1 VTDGQTDMQTPR
13 HSVSRAV
20 HGVFAACTYNGPLG
34 MTTGEIRAGQ
44 ISASSNYPPEWDR
57 GCSQKFA
64 RVYQPGDQAWCAK
77 YKSASE
83 WLQVDLGV
91 PAKVEFCAYLV
102 RPYLEVNP
110 HDKA

>member
-1 VTDGQTDMQTPR
+1 
-13 HSVSRAV
+13 
-20 HGVFAACTYNGPLG
+20 
-34 MTTGEIRAGQ
+34 MTTGEIRSQQ

-57 GCSQKFA
+57 GCSEKYA

-91 PAKVEFCAYLV
+91 PAKVCTTILILLIIILLLLLNHEKIT
-102 RPYLEVNP
+102 N
-110 HDKA
+110 

>member
-1 VTDGQTDMQTPR
+1 MTLLLYWYV
-13 HSVSRAV
+13 
-20 HGVFAACTYNGPLG
+20 ACTYNGPLG

-44 ISASSNYPPEWDR
+44 IWASSNYPLEWDR
-57 GCSQKFA
+57 GCSEKFA

-91 PAKVEFCAYLV
+91 PAKVRATSLYSFSCRLS
-102 RPYLEVNP
+102 
-110 HDKA
+110 